1 MDVIDFKS
9 DSCYLVVHKFQL
21 IPAYEEKEFFD
32 YVGHRTDRIELR
44 THEITLTGL
53 NMDHAIL
60 SNQLIAESLAI
71 DEADVVIFRD
81 KNYPQQESSGRQPL
95 PQERLNSLP
104 IPVYIHDSAATPSS
118 IRYEAL

>member
-32 YVGHRTDRIELR
+32 YVGHRTDRIEWT

-81 KNYPQQESSGRQPL
+81 KNYPQQESRGRKPL
-95 PQERLNSLP
+95 HQETINSLP
-104 IPVYIHDSAATPSS
+104 IPVSIDVIGTTASS
-118 IRYEAL
+118 S